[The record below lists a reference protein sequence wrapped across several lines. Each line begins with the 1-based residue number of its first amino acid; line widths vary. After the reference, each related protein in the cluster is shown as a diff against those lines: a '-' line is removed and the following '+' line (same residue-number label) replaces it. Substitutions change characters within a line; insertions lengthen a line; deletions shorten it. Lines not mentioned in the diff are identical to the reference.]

1 MTMSYINYM
10 IMKGNEEMK
19 LNAETREL
27 FRAVNESLKKMKK
40 EGIETDATRELKQ
53 ELEIFYKE
61 AGKDIKN
68 KDRINLNVKLD
79 ETQQEQFNAMIMN
92 IAENTQQLDYERL
105 IEGFQNQPEDARFH
119 FDNVQDYVDFID
131 RMNRFKN
138 DRMLSSILSS
148 SQIQELAQYGKTQGI
163 SDDDI
168 EEFIA
173 QEYSMT
179 GRTGDDLYNK
189 ILDTIENIEDIQ
201 QAYWR
206 D

>member
-1 MTMSYINYM
+1 
-10 IMKGNEEMK
+10 MKGKEEMK
-19 LNAETREL
+19 LNAETKEL
-27 FRAVNESLKKMKK
+27 FKAVNESLKKMKK

-53 ELEIFYKE
+53 ELELFYKE

-79 ETQQEQFNAMIMN
+79 ETQQEQFNSMIMN

-119 FDNVQDYVDFID
+119 FDNVQDYADFID

-173 QEYSMT
+173 QEYSMS
-179 GRTGDDLYNK
+179 GRTGEDLYNK

>member
-1 MTMSYINYM
+1 
-10 IMKGNEEMK
+10 
-19 LNAETREL
+19 
-27 FRAVNESLKKMKK
+27 
-40 EGIETDATRELKQ
+40 
-53 ELEIFYKE
+53 
-61 AGKDIKN
+61 
-68 KDRINLNVKLD
+68 
-79 ETQQEQFNAMIMN
+79 
-92 IAENTQQLDYERL
+92 
-105 IEGFQNQPEDARFH
+105 
-119 FDNVQDYVDFID
+119 
-131 RMNRFKN
+131 
-138 DRMLSSILSS
+138 MLSSILSS

>member
-1 MTMSYINYM
+1 M
-10 IMKGNEEMK
+10 IMKGKEEMK

-27 FRAVNESLKKMKK
+27 FKAVNESLKKMKK

-53 ELEIFYKE
+53 ELELFYKE

-105 IEGFQNQPEDARFH
+105 MEGFNNQPEDARFH
-119 FDNVQDYVDFID
+119 FDNVQDYADFID

-163 SDDDI
+163 SDDEI
-168 EEFIA
+168 EDFIA
-173 QEYSMT
+173 QEYSMS

-189 ILDTIENIEDIQ
+189 ILDTIENIEEIQ
-201 QAYWR
+201 QTYWR

>member
-1 MTMSYINYM
+1 M
-10 IMKGNEEMK
+10 IMKGKEEMR

-27 FRAVNESLKKMKK
+27 FKAVNESLKKMKK

-53 ELEIFYKE
+53 ELELFYKE

-68 KDRINLNVKLD
+68 KDIINLNVKLD

-105 IEGFQNQPEDARFH
+105 MEGFQNQPEDARFH
-119 FDNVQDYVDFID
+119 FDNVQDYADFID

-148 SQIQELAQYGKTQGI
+148 SQIQELAQYGKMQGI
-163 SDDDI
+163 SDDEI
-168 EEFIA
+168 EDFIA
-173 QEYSMT
+173 QEYSMS

-189 ILDTIENIEDIQ
+189 ILDTIENIEEIQ

>member
-1 MTMSYINYM
+1 M
-10 IMKGNEEMK
+10 IMKGKEEMR

-27 FRAVNESLKKMKK
+27 FKAVNESLKKMKK

-53 ELEIFYKE
+53 ELELFYKE

-79 ETQQEQFNAMIMN
+79 ETQQEQFNAMIMS

-105 IEGFQNQPEDARFH
+105 MEGFNNQPEDARFH
-119 FDNVQDYVDFID
+119 FDNPQDYADFID

-148 SQIQELAQYGKTQGI
+148 SQIQELAQYGKMQGI
-163 SDDDI
+163 SDDEI
-168 EEFIA
+168 EDFIA
-173 QEYSMT
+173 QEYSMS

-189 ILDTIENIEDIQ
+189 ILDTIENIEEIQ
-201 QAYWR
+201 QTYWR